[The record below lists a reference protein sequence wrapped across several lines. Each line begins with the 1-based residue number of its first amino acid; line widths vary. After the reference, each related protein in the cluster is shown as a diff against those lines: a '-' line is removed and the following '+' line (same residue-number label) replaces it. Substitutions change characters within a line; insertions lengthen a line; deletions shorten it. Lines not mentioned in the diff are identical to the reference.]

1 MNRVG
6 ASLLYVALALA
17 LLGLG
22 FWLAAGQW
30 RHALL
35 IYLASWLFAL
45 GVVLGSMAWLMIHAL
60 TGGEWGIRL
69 SQSWLAAIRLFP
81 YVAIGVGPLLI
92 GMHQLFPWAG
102 AQPVDD
108 PYLDHQRWYLNAT
121 GLILRTA
128 VLLAIWGGMVLA
140 VLRSAA
146 QGHALSPRLAAPGLL
161 VMLCTVT
168 LAAVDWVMSLVPCW
182 HSTDIGLLYF
192 TGQLLTAFAL
202 AMLAYWTRER
212 RSQAEPPRLLHDFG
226 NLLLVLVLGWAY
238 VAFIDY
244 LTSWVAD
251 LPAETAWYLPRL
263 HTSWWWLGAAVA
275 CVGLAIPFFTLLL
288 GRAKSSARVLVAIAV
303 INVFA
308 QWLNLVWLV
317 LPSGVTRG
325 FSLRWTDP
333 LISIGLLGC
342 YALLYR
348 ADLRPAGGAR

>member
-1 MNRVG
+1 MSRVG
-6 ASLLYVALALA
+6 ASLLCASLALA
-17 LLGLG
+17 LLALG
-22 FWLAAGQW
+22 FWFAVGQL

-35 IYLASWLFAL
+35 VYLASWLFAL

-69 SQSWLAAIRLFP
+69 STSWLAAIRLFP
-81 YVAIGVGPLLI
+81 YVAVGAIPLLM

-102 AQPVDD
+102 AGPVDA
-108 PYLDHQRWYLNAT
+108 PYLDSQRWYLNAT
-121 GLILRTA
+121 GLIVRTA
-128 VLLAIWGGMVLA
+128 VLLALWGGLVLA
-140 VLRSAA
+140 ALRSTA
-146 QGHALSPRLAAPGLL
+146 QGRALSPRIAAPGLL

-168 LAAVDWVMSLVPCW
+168 LAAVDWVMSLVPYW

-192 TGQLLTAFAL
+192 TGQLLAAFAL
-202 AMLAYWTRER
+202 AMLAYRMRETAPR
-212 RSQAEPPRLLHDFG
+212 AERRLLHDFG
-226 NLLLVLVLGWAY
+226 NLLLALVLGWAY

-263 HTSWWWLGAAVA
+263 HTSWWWLGVAVA
-275 CVGLAIPFFTLLL
+275 GVGLAIPFFTLLL
-288 GRAKSSARVLVAIAV
+288 GRAKSSAGVLAV
-303 INVFA
+303 IAAISVFA
-308 QWLNLVWLV
+308 QWLNLIWLV

-325 FSLRWTDP
+325 FSLHWTDP

-348 ADLRPAGGAR
+348 AGLRLAGAAR